1 MPGVRTS
8 MRKIREVLR
17 LRESGLTVAEIARS
31 LGIAAGTAW
40 TYATRLNAAGLT
52 WPLPPELDDA
62 ALERL
67 VYPPPP
73 HSRMRRPEPD
83 WPAIHRELK
92 RPGVMLLLV
101 WEEYRAAHPNGYG
114 YSRFCQLYRAWE
126 GKLPVTMRQHH
137 LAGEKLFVDYAGQT
151 VAVIDPATATTREA
165 QIFVAVM
172 GASNFTYAEATWTQ
186 SLADWIGAHVRAF
199 EFLSGVPH
207 VIVPDNLKAAIVR
220 ACLYEPAAAQTFAD
234 MAAHYG
240 TAILPARPA
249 KPRDKAKVEAGVL
262 IVERWI
268 LARLRNRRFFSLAE
282 LNAAIAE
289 ELERLNRAKVMRHLG
304 AARQQL
310 FDQVDRPALK
320 PLPAEAYVFAEWRR
334 CRPGLDYHVRIH
346 EHGYSVPFALAR
358 TELDAR
364 ITATTVEVFHKGKRV
379 ASHIRR
385 HQRGHSTTPEH
396 MPPAH
401 RRFAEW
407 TPERLRGDAARIGPN
422 TATLIEA
429 VLARGRHP
437 EQGARAALGILRLAR
452 SYESERMEA
461 AATRAIAIGA
471 LSYTSLASILR
482 TGLDRHQTRTAA
494 DGPVILHDNIRGPRY
509 YH

>member
-1 MPGVRTS
+1 
-8 MRKIREVLR
+8 
-17 LRESGLTVAEIARS
+17 
-31 LGIAAGTAW
+31 
-40 TYATRLNAAGLT
+40 
-52 WPLPPELDDA
+52 
-62 ALERL
+62 
-67 VYPPPP
+67 
-73 HSRMRRPEPD
+73 
-83 WPAIHRELK
+83 
-92 RPGVMLLLV
+92 
-101 WEEYRAAHPNGYG
+101 
-114 YSRFCQLYRAWE
+114 
-126 GKLPVTMRQHH
+126 MRQHH

-151 VAVIDPATATTREA
+151 VAVIDPATGTTREA

-199 EFLSGVPH
+199 GFLGGVPH

-234 MAAHYG
+234 MAAHYD
-240 TAILPARPA
+240 TAILPARPG

-262 IVERWI
+262 VVERWI

-289 ELERLNRAKVMRHLG
+289 QLDRLNRTKVMRHLG
-304 AARQQL
+304 ATRQQL

-320 PLPAEAYVFAEWRR
+320 DLPAEAYVFAEWRR
-334 CRPGLDYHVRIH
+334 CRPGLDYHVRID

-379 ASHIRR
+379 ASHIHRY
-385 HQRGHSTTPEH
+385 QRGHSTTPEH

-401 RRFAEW
+401 RRFAEC
-407 TPERLRGDAARIGPN
+407 TPERLRREAAAIGPH

-437 EQGARAALGILRLAR
+437 EQGVRSALGILRLAR
-452 SYESERMEA
+452 SYEPERMEA
-461 AATRAIAIGA
+461 AAARAIAIGA

-482 TGLDRHQTRTAA
+482 TGLDRHRTHTAA

>member
-1 MPGVRTS
+1 M
-8 MRKIREVLR
+8 
-17 LRESGLTVAEIARS
+17 
-31 LGIAAGTAW
+31 
-40 TYATRLNAAGLT
+40 
-52 WPLPPELDDA
+52 DDA

-73 HSRMRRPEPD
+73 HSRVRRPEPD
-83 WPAIHRELK
+83 WPAVHRELK

-101 WEEYRAAHPNGYG
+101 WEEYRAAHPDGLL
-114 YSRFCQLYRAWE
+114 RFCQLYRAWE

-165 QIFVAVM
+165 QIVASW
-172 GASNFTYAEATWTQ
+172 GRPTSPTPRRPGR

-199 EFLSGVPH
+199 KFPSGVPH
-207 VIVPDNLKAAIVR
+207 VVVPDNLKAAIVR

-234 MAAHYG
+234 MAAHYD

-262 IVERWI
+262 VVERWI

-289 ELERLNRAKVMRHLG
+289 QLERLNRAKVMRHLG
-304 AARQQL
+304 ATRQQL

-320 PLPAEAYVFAEWRR
+320 PLPAEACVFAEWRR
-334 CRPGLDYHVRIH
+334 CRPGLDYHVRIDD
-346 EHGYSVPFALAR
+346 HGYSVPFALAR

-364 ITATTVEVFHKGKRV
+364 ITATTVEVFHKV

-385 HQRGHSTTPEH
+385 SQRGHSTTPEH
-396 MPPAH
+396 MPP
-401 RRFAEW
+401 
-407 TPERLRGDAARIGPN
+407 T
-422 TATLIEA
+422 TA
-429 VLARGRHP
+429 VLPSGR
-437 EQGARAALGILRLAR
+437 R
-452 SYESERMEA
+452 SA
-461 AATRAIAIGA
+461 CAATPPG
-471 LSYTSLASILR
+471 LAP
-482 TGLDRHQTRTAA
+482 TR
-494 DGPVILHDNIRGPRY
+494 RR
-509 YH
+509 